1 MKYLRAIEPE
11 DLDLMYIVENDWA
24 VCQYST
30 ITVPLSRYALKR
42 YIEESAGDLFRD
54 LQVRMTII
62 APNGGTACG
71 FLDIT
76 DLDAIHRRAQV
87 GIVVL
92 PEAQGK
98 GIATKALDEAAMYA
112 LQQGLHQLYAIVAS
126 DNLKARNLFLRASYV
141 ETTVLPQW
149 LYVDGK
155 FTDAILY
162 QRILKKQI

>member
-11 DLDLMYIVENDWA
+11 DLDLMYIVENDWS
-24 VCQYST
+24 VCQYSAT
-30 ITVPLSRYALKR
+30 TVPLSRYALKR
-42 YIEESAGDLFRD
+42 YIEESSGDLFRD
-54 LQVRMTII
+54 LQVRMAIVD
-62 APNGGTACG
+62 NNSGTACG

-76 DLDAIHRRAQV
+76 DLDAIHRRAQI
-87 GIVVL
+87 GIVLL

-112 LQQGLHQLYAIVAS
+112 LQQGLHQLFAVVAS
-126 DNLKARNLFLRASYV
+126 DNLKARKLFLRSSYL

-162 QRILKKQI
+162 QRILEK

>member
-11 DLDLMYIVENDWA
+11 DLDLMYIVENDWS
-24 VCQYST
+24 VCQYSAT
-30 ITVPLSRYALKR
+30 TVPLSRYALKR

-54 LQVRMTII
+54 SQVRMAIVD
-62 APNGGTACG
+62 NNSGTACG
-71 FLDIT
+71 FLDVT
-76 DLDAIHRRAQV
+76 DLDAIHRRAQI
-87 GIVVL
+87 GIVLL

-98 GIATKALDEAAMYA
+98 GIATKALDEAAMYT
-112 LQQGLHQLYAIVAS
+112 LQQGLHQLFAVVAS
-126 DNLKARNLFLRASYV
+126 DNLKARKLFLRSSYL

-162 QRILKKQI
+162 QRILDK

>member
-1 MKYLRAIEPE
+1 
-11 DLDLMYIVENDWA
+11 
-24 VCQYST
+24 
-30 ITVPLSRYALKR
+30 
-42 YIEESAGDLFRD
+42 
-54 LQVRMTII
+54 MTII

-92 PEAQGK
+92 PDAQGK

-126 DNLKARNLFLRASYV
+126 DNFKARNLFLRASYV

>member
-11 DLDLMYIVENDWA
+11 DLDLMYIVENDWS
-24 VCQYST
+24 VCQYSAT
-30 ITVPLSRYALKR
+30 TVPLSRYALKR

-54 LQVRMTII
+54 SQVRMAIVD
-62 APNGGTACG
+62 NNSGMACG
-71 FLDIT
+71 FLDVT
-76 DLDAIHRRAQV
+76 DLDAIHRRAQI
-87 GIVVL
+87 GIVLL

-112 LQQGLHQLYAIVAS
+112 LQQGLHQLFAVVAS
-126 DNLKARNLFLRASYV
+126 DNLKARKLFLRSSYL

-162 QRILKKQI
+162 QRILEK